1 MLVPHNLL
9 RKEIGVQHNNHRT
22 TEHEDVGGVLHLG
35 EWRSEQHE
43 GSNSVLY
50 GAKGRRNPQEATA
63 LRNIFKEYFMTS
75 RTGRVATF
83 CIN

>member
-1 MLVPHNLL
+1 
-9 RKEIGVQHNNHRT
+9 
-22 TEHEDVGGVLHLG
+22 LHLG